1 VPVPTI
7 PANGPWDQP
16 MSQTRREKIEA
27 MLAAEPQDQFLRYS
41 LATEYD
47 NEIRYEESL
56 GLFSGLTQDSPPHVP
71 SFFRGAQL
79 LARLD
84 RTAEARD
91 WLRRGIDEA
100 RRQGDLHAASE
111 MSELLAGLGELGE

>member
-1 VPVPTI
+1 MT
-7 PANGPWDQP
+7 Q
-16 MSQTRREKIEA
+16 SRREKIEA

-47 NEIRYEESL
+47 NEARHEESL
-56 GLFSGLTQDSPPHVP
+56 QLFCGLTKDSPPHVP

-79 LARLD
+79 LARLE

-91 WLRRGIDEA
+91 WLRSGIDEA
-100 RRQGDLHAASE
+100 RRQGDLHAAGE
-111 MSELLAGLGELGE
+111 MSELLASLGYLGE